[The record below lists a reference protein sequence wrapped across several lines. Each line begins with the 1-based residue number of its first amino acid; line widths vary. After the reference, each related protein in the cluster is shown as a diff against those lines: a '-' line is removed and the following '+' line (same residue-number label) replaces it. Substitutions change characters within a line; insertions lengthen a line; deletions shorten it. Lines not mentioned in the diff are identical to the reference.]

1 MKPLSKP
8 ETAAHMKALPHWTLG
23 EHRIRRVFRFPDFVA
38 AFGWMSSVALVA
50 ERMNHH
56 PEWRNVWATVEVE
69 LSTHDAGG
77 LTEKDM
83 RLAATMD
90 QLFAHAGNCPPPSQ
104 GPLADDPPS
113 AP

>member
-1 MKPLSKP
+1 MKKLTDSQIA
-8 ETAAHMKALPHWTLG
+8 EHMKALPGWELG
-23 EHRIRRVFRFPDFVA
+23 EDRIRRTFRFEDFVQ

-77 LTEKDM
+77 LTELDM
-83 RLAATMD
+83 KLAAEMD
-90 QLFAHAGNCPPPSQ
+90 ALSG
-104 GPLADDPPS
+104 
-113 AP
+113 

>member
-1 MKPLSKP
+1 MAKLTDSQIA
-8 ETAAHMKALPHWTLG
+8 EHMKALPDWELG
-23 EHRIRRVFRFPDFVA
+23 EDQIRRTFRFKDFVE

-77 LTEKDM
+77 LTERDM
-83 RLAATMD
+83 KLAAAMD
-90 QLFAHAGNCPPPSQ
+90 RLG
-104 GPLADDPPS
+104 D
-113 AP
+113 

>member
-1 MKPLSKP
+1 MEKLNEAQIAEHLKSLP
-8 ETAAHMKALPHWTLG
+8 EWELA
-23 EHRIRRVFRFPDFVA
+23 EDRIKRTFRFDDFVA

-77 LTEKDM
+77 LTELDM
-83 RLAATMD
+83 KLAAAMD
-90 QLFAHAGNCPPPSQ
+90 A
-104 GPLADDPPS
+104 LAS
-113 AP
+113 

>member
-1 MKPLSKP
+1 MEKLSD
-8 ETAAHMKALPHWTLG
+8 AQVAGHMKALSEWELG
-23 EHRIRRVFRFPDFVA
+23 EDRIKRTFRFKDFVE

-77 LTEKDM
+77 LTELDM
-83 RLAATMD
+83 KLAAKMD
-90 QLFAHAGNCPPPSQ
+90 A
-104 GPLADDPPS
+104 LAAS
-113 AP
+113 

>member
-1 MKPLSKP
+1 MQKLTDS
-8 ETAAHMKALPHWTLG
+8 EIAVHMKALPNWELG
-23 EHRIRRVFRFPDFVA
+23 DDRIKRTFRFKDFVE

-77 LTEKDM
+77 LTERDM
-83 RLAATMD
+83 KLAAAMD
-90 QLFAHAGNCPPPSQ
+90 ALSNQ
-104 GPLADDPPS
+104 G
-113 AP
+113 

>member
-1 MKPLSKP
+1 MKKLD
-8 ETAAHMKALPHWTLG
+8 EGQVARHMKALPGWELV
-23 EHRIRRVFRFPDFVA
+23 EDRIKRTFRFKDFVE

-77 LTEKDM
+77 LTELDIK
-83 RLAATMD
+83 LAAEMD
-90 QLFAHAGNCPPPSQ
+90 A
-104 GPLADDPPS
+104 LA
-113 AP
+113 AK